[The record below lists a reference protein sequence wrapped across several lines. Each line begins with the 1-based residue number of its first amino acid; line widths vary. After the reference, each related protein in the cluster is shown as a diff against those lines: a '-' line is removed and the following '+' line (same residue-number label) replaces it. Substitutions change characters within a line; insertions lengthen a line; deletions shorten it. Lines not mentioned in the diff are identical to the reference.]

1 METLVNGLW
10 PHYIK
15 LNSNVMMS
23 RQIQILLQ
31 RSKTTTHLLQ
41 LHSLIL
47 KTAIDHNPDLISQ
60 FIFSISSV
68 SIEFA
73 RLVFDRLPIRAPIF
87 AWNSIIRAYTKSSVP
102 IEAVK
107 LFSQMQRVGLK
118 PDNFTYPF
126 VVKACGRSL
135 VVGAGGAMH
144 SIIVK
149 AGFDS
154 DRYVGNTLLRM
165 YANLNAV
172 GLARRVFNEMTV
184 RDVVS
189 WSSMI
194 AGYVACNCQ
203 ADALMVFRHM
213 MLANE
218 KPNSVTLD
226 WMLL

>member
-194 AGYVACNCQ
+194 AGYVAWYVSIVIQ
-203 ADALMVFRHM
+203 LV
-213 MLANE
+213 
-218 KPNSVTLD
+218 
-226 WMLL
+226 

>member
-1 METLVNGLW
+1 
-10 PHYIK
+10 
-15 LNSNVMMS
+15 
-23 RQIQILLQ
+23 
-31 RSKTTTHLLQ
+31 
-41 LHSLIL
+41 
-47 KTAIDHNPDLISQ
+47 
-60 FIFSISSV
+60 
-68 SIEFA
+68 
-73 RLVFDRLPIRAPIF
+73 
-87 AWNSIIRAYTKSSVP
+87 
-102 IEAVK
+102 
-107 LFSQMQRVGLK
+107 MQRVGLK

-189 WSSMI
+189 WSMEQYMKPTFFSQKSNGKI
-194 AGYVACNCQ
+194 Q
-203 ADALMVFRHM
+203 AMSVPGCPNISAMC
-213 MLANE
+213 LAVSHY
-218 KPNSVTLD
+218 KLILFSIDIDLI
-226 WMLL
+226 L